1 MTDNVNHPAHYT
13 QGFAGRPIECID
25 ITQHMSFCDG
35 NAFKYIWRAGK
46 KGDRKNMIEDLE
58 KAKWY
63 LDRLRESYG
72 TLATGNRF
80 AARGVFDL
88 IVSPG
93 TATCTKG
100 LTETAR
106 YELLYLIVERRFEE
120 AGIILNQL
128 IEEEKA
134 KDEGGVL

>member
-1 MTDNVNHPAHYT
+1 MTDIVNHPPHYT

-46 KGDRKNMIEDLE
+46 KGDRKKMIEDLE
-58 KAKWY
+58 KAEWY
-63 LDRLRESYG
+63 LDRICENYG

-80 AARGVFDL
+80 AARGVFSL

-93 TATCTKG
+93 SAPGSRG
-100 LTETAR
+100 LTEPAR
-106 YELLYLIVERRFEE
+106 YHLLADIVEWNFEQ
-120 AGIILNQL
+120 ARIDLVTL
-128 IEEEKA
+128 IAQEKA
-134 KDEGGVL
+134 KDESGVL